1 MDKSSSV
8 LSHGSNV
15 DSAAANASGV
25 LHELLNSELPSGL
38 LDALPPNVRAK
49 FLHVRALAH
58 LCADMLTYVGDKD
71 IAESEVI
78 KILSVDYPQA
88 LEEMYGLIKDRDVAS
103 SARVLLIIEL
113 YSLDYLRF
121 KPSNGDKVIELI
133 RALIER
139 NQEISDSFCLASR
152 G

>member
-1 MDKSSSV
+1 MNKSSNGRHQDNKV
-8 LSHGSNV
+8 ERM
-15 DSAAANASGV
+15 AANAAGV
-25 LHELLNSELPSGL
+25 LHELLNSELPSGH

-88 LEEMYGLIKDRDVAS
+88 LEEMHSLIKDGDVAS
-103 SARVLLIIEL
+103 SAKVLLIIEL

-133 RALIER
+133 RALIDR
-139 NQEISDSFCLASR
+139 NQEISDSFCLERR